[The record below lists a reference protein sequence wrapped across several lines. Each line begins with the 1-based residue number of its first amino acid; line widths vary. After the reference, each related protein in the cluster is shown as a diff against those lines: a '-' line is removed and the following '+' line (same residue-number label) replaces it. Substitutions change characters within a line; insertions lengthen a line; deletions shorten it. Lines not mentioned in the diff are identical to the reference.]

1 MTPVEFLQARLAE
14 DELTALAAVDDSPHW
29 RANYDY
35 RDVKDGHGRYVV
47 QADSRHPSVEQAAHI
62 GRYVVQADSR
72 HPSVEQAAHIARH
85 SPARVL
91 ADVEATRLLIAEYLR
106 VDAAGDVHTRA
117 VIEDVLRALCSV
129 HRDHPE
135 YNPSWT

>member
-35 RDVKDGHGRYVV
+35 RDVKDGH
-47 QADSRHPSVEQAAHI
+47 